1 MQSIQDQKIIKS
13 LEIGEAAA
21 IQRMENATISA
32 ISALEKLLQYSGDQN
47 MQDTTVRILISFGT
61 IGKTAAEQQMKLVA
75 KFAASV
81 LGKSGNTAALLS
93 KEREAMAVVVGL
105 GEIGKAVTRMKFPD
119 I

>member
-1 MQSIQDQKIIKS
+1 
-13 LEIGEAAA
+13 
-21 IQRMENATISA
+21 
-32 ISALEKLLQYSGDQN
+32 

-61 IGKTAAEQQMKLVA
+61 IGKTAAEQQMELVA

-105 GEIGKAVTRMKFPD
+105 GEIGKSVTKMKFSD
-119 I
+119 LTENTAVCISCLGDVGKRLAQKNLEEAAVGVEIMLQEMAAVAM